1 MNNTPKGQIY
11 DKLSVIITII
21 YLFLPCQRG
30 KDVGRI
36 IMESLQ
42 SRCNGRTKPCSRM
55 NEFGQLIYLSIYL
68 IYFVNKRR
76 YWDAASTFFG
86 RFFAN
91 RECLNRNL
99 HLSRI
104 NY

>member
-68 IYFVNKRR
+68 ISCKQKTLMGRR
-76 YWDAASTFFG
+76 FNVFWTFL
-86 RFFAN
+86 
-91 RECLNRNL
+91 C
-99 HLSRI
+99 
-104 NY
+104 